1 MIYLR
6 LLDMGKPIYVETAYM
21 GRACVIMG
29 RLDLDIKDELEEKF
43 RAKVYQRKGMKKGNL
58 TESLEEAIILWMSTE
73 PVTQGKKS
81 K

>member
-1 MIYLR
+1 
-6 LLDMGKPIYVETAYM
+6 
-21 GRACVIMG
+21 MG

-58 TESLEEAIILWMSTE
+58 TDSLEEAIILWMNTE
-73 PVTQGKKS
+73 TVTQGKKS